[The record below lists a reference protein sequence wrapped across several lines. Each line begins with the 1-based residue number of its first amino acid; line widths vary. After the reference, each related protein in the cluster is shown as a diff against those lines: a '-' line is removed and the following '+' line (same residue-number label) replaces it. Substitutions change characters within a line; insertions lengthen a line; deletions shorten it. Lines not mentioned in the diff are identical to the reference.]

1 MEMTRWVVPAP
12 AVHPPDNT
20 LCYLVP
26 VFSALG
32 LSVPAQF
39 LSIGFTAV
47 VGSLLCAG
55 TYATELTNRI
65 CLAVAIVAYC
75 LLLRCSPDS
84 RSPRLH
90 TTHDA

>member
-1 MEMTRWVVPAP
+1 MTAYI
-12 AVHPPDNT
+12 AESGS
-20 LCYLVP
+20 YLVP

-84 RSPRLH
+84 RRP
-90 TTHDA
+90 